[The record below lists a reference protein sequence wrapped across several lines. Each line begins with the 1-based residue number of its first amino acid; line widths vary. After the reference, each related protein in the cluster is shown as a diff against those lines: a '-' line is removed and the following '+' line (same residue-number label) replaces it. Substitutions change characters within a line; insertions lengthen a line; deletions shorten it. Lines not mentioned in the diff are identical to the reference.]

1 MRGYS
6 MEKNNSDVGQ
16 EEYIK
21 ASEALKLTAQ
31 DLYGLGIIDE
41 IIPEPIGGA
50 HRNPQETAAS
60 IAKVLKKH
68 FLELMEKPADSLSEE
83 RYRKFRSM
91 GIVKEEDS

>member
-1 MRGYS
+1 
-6 MEKNNSDVGQ
+6 
-16 EEYIK
+16 
-21 ASEALKLTAQ
+21 SEALKLTAQ
-31 DLYGLGIIDE
+31 DLYGLGVIDE

-60 IAKVLKKH
+60 IEKVLKKH
-68 FLELMEKPADSLSEE
+68 LLELMEKPADSLPEE